1 MTLAGADRADKWL
14 NERGVQ
20 FSIVQQEQATG
31 KCRDSAAERGVS
43 LRQIIKSMVFAYGND
58 CNENAYLHCMLPG
71 HLQVD
76 MHKLNNIAGAEC
88 RMVES
93 DELQRVTGARVG
105 GVHPFV
111 PGVSKRFLDK
121 RVLRIAADGKSL
133 VSFNTG
139 DMTKGVLLK
148 CEALLQALG
157 DQACVV
163 DVAVSEQEEE
173 YEAISQELHI
183 SVSNARF
190 LRDNEFALGYFRSC
204 LSSLSPEEQATEGN
218 LIIDWMRTMVRFA
231 GQTAKDPSTVEP
243 CWLLQLACR
252 HDATKYA
259 REEALKQYL
268 ISGQQ
273 PPGMPKAAAAGGS
286 DEKRL
291 DAIIAE
297 TLTFH
302 SAAISKLG
310 ADGLDSKNG
319 KKLITF
325 LMGEVMKRSGG
336 SFNPPQVKA
345 VLIDGLAQSR
355 RGLV

>member
-1 MTLAGADRADKWL
+1 
-14 NERGVQ
+14 
-20 FSIVQQEQATG
+20 
-31 KCRDSAAERGVS
+31 
-43 LRQIIKSMVFAYGND
+43 MVFAHAND

-76 MHKLNNIAGAEC
+76 MHKLNTIAGAEC

-121 RVLRIAADGKSL
+121 RVLRIAADGQSL

-163 DVAVSEQEEE
+163 DLAVSEQEEE
-173 YEAISQELHI
+173 YEAMSQELHI

-204 LSSLSPEEQATEGN
+204 LKEEQATEGN

-273 PPGMPKAAAAGGS
+273 PPGMPEAAAAGGS
-286 DEKRL
+286 AEKRL

-297 TLTFH
+297 TLTIH

-336 SFNPPQVKA
+336 SFNPAHVKA